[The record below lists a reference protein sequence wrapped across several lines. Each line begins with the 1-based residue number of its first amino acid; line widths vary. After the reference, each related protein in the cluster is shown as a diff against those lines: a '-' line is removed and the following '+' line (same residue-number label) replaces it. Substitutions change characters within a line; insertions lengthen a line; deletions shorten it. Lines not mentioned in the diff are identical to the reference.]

1 LQQLTTPEIIENDAV
16 FPGENWFF
24 YWKTSPSLWESKLK
38 QYNGANPIFVPIYW
52 GLHSEYSD
60 QFDFGEHKPET
71 NLKRLYECSQNVGKE
86 LIFLIC
92 LTPAPFLI
100 NGGIPSYLA
109 RNLSKNREDI
119 AITVIDNSSRINRL
133 YSFYDP
139 KIFQSFRKFVYN
151 VGQYFSHQGISSSV
165 CGLDSMRMED
175 NHIVSFFKDHSQ
187 VFEGGYNRYVKQ
199 LQDSDPNKI
208 ERLLSDPSYE
218 NDLKRE
224 YSNLISSLY
233 VDSSQE
239 MISGNWGGVIKS
251 CFIGGSTIDIF
262 KRSFSQWETEKDYF
276 EPLLKSVVNEIYP
289 SSLLLDE
296 KLKTGA
302 FGKAINNIVDTSF
315 VRNFLKNNYYE
326 DDFSLT
332 FQPLVFFELIDCGEG
347 HFSFENTMA
356 ASGLMYYFEKEFPW
370 SYKIKKEFEVEI
382 EDIDPQSIFF
392 FFGKRLDQKSFNKVL
407 KLFMNGMRVF
417 IDMAEIDIKLKQKLE
432 AFFAENNIATEVV
445 NYISPVTKASL
456 GEGTIITYNSTNLL
470 KTSLPKRVGFWET
483 MVKFLNIKHLKV
495 QADDEVEFFWKSR
508 SSNSYELNYEEVRR
522 VSFYNPTSYKK
533 KAHIVSSQNFA
544 FIKNVDQTN
553 VEVHSTPIGIDI
565 SMKPGG
571 YTTLDFGFYE

>member
-38 QYNGANPIFVPIYW
+38 QYKGANPILVPIYW

-60 QFDFGEHKPET
+60 KFDFGEHKPET
-71 NLKRLYECSQNVGKE
+71 NLKRLYECAANTGKQ
-86 LIFLIC
+86 LIFLVC

-109 RNLSKNREDI
+109 RNLAKNREEI
-119 AITVIDNSSRINRL
+119 AMSIVDNSGRINRL

-151 VGQYFSHQGISSSV
+151 IGQYFSQQGISASIY
-165 CGLDSMRMED
+165 GLDSMRIED
-175 NHIVSFFKDHSQ
+175 NHMVSFFKDHSQ
-187 VFEGGYNRYVKQ
+187 VFDLGYNRYVKQ
-199 LQDSDPNKI
+199 LQDSEPEKI
-208 ERLLSDPSYE
+208 EKLIAYPEYE

-224 YSNLISSLY
+224 YSHLIRSLY
-233 VDSSQE
+233 VDSAKE

-251 CFIGGSTIDIF
+251 CFIGGSSIDIF
-262 KRSFSQWETEKDYF
+262 KRSSAQWENEREYF
-276 EPLLKSVVNEIYP
+276 EPLLRSVVSDIYP
-289 SSLLLDE
+289 SSLLLDH
-296 KLKTGA
+296 KVKAGA

-315 VRNFLKNNYYE
+315 VRNFLKNDYYE

-347 HFSFENTMA
+347 HFSFENAMNQ
-356 ASGLMYYFEKEFPW
+356 SGLMYYFEKEFPW
-370 SYKIKKEFEVEI
+370 SYKIKNEFEVEV
-382 EDIDPQSIFF
+382 EDVDPQSVFF

-417 IDMAEIDIKLKQKLE
+417 IDMADIDLKLKQKLE
-432 AFFAENNIATEVV
+432 AFFAENNIDTEVV

-456 GEGTIITYNSTNLL
+456 GEGTIITYDSEKLL
-470 KTSLPKRVGFWET
+470 KTSLIKRAGFWET
-483 MVKFLNIKHLKV
+483 MIKFLNIKHLKV
-495 QADDEVEFFWKSR
+495 QADDEVQFFWKSR

-553 VEVHSTPIGIDI
+553 VEIHSTPIGIDI
-565 SMKPGG
+565 SMMPGG
-571 YTTLDFGFYE
+571 FTTLDFGFYE